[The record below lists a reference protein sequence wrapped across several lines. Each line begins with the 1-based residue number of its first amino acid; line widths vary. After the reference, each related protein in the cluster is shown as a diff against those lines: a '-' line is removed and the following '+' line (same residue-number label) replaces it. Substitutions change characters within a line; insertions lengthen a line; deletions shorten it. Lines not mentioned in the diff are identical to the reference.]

1 MAKKDKTTVNHE
13 AESTG
18 SAQQELKRILDVKW
32 WRWRKC
38 YLEAKKLELE
48 SRRAEGV

>member
-1 MAKKDKTTVNHE
+1 MAKKRTPPMNHA
-13 AESTG
+13 AESTA
-18 SAQQELKRILDVKW
+18 SAQQELKRVLDVKW

-48 SRRAEGV
+48 IRRAEGV